1 MDLTATGTT
10 LRENNL
16 TVLDEISS
24 STARLIANRGAY
36 RLRNRE
42 VSALLDAMEKNEVP
56 LG

>member
-16 TVLDEISS
+16 AILDEVST

-36 RLRNRE
+36 RLRNRD
-42 VSALLDAMEKNEVP
+42 VAALVNAMEQNEVP